1 MVSPWSLFLYLLK
14 KYISKIKTLKK
25 PCVIVSIQREM
36 AKKTT
41 KKNKTSKI
49 SKNRLVCL
57 VLPKALLDSVK
68 AYRKKVGFNS
78 TSELLR
84 AAAKRASGL
93 KKVHQNEP
101 KAQVS
106 FRLPEPLYASL
117 SRAANQTEQSVAKII
132 RALLENV
139 SKLGIRPPQILS
151 ASPSAQKPKA
161 AKKSKSVR
169 KKVATS
175 EKKKTARTAV
185 KSSKDKKKIQKKD
198 SKKRR

>member
-1 MVSPWSLFLYLLK
+1 MK
-14 KYISKIKTLKK
+14 KL
-25 PCVIVSIQREM
+25 CAIVSIRCEM

-101 KAQVS
+101 KSQVS

-139 SKLGIRPPQILS
+139 SKLGIRPPQVP
-151 ASPSAQKPKA
+151 ATTVKKTNT
-161 AKKSKSVR
+161 AKKSKSAKKKTGAPVR
-169 KKVATS
+169 
-175 EKKKTARTAV
+175 KKTARTAV
-185 KSSKDKKKIQKKD
+185 KSSKGKKNLPKKD